1 MWLVLTHCRIL
12 NNLFPLLY
20 VCDVSY
26 KVGSTTMRRLYH
38 IFYTKSEK
46 TMMKRVHETAESH
59 AKLIKSKFDVSLAY
73 SSHSLLESFQSTFF
87 KILWVY
93 FKLISFN
100 ITSINFR
107 PHLELRNDLPPD
119 DCCII
124 NVSRFMIKY
133 TRHHYNH
140 FTLSEQRFILFIHQH
155 LNLQNKFFKVSS

>member
-46 TMMKRVHETAESH
+46 NNDETSTWNCWVTCEID
-59 AKLIKSKFDVSLAY
+59 KIKIWYVIGIFL
-73 SSHSLLESFQSTFF
+73 SF
-87 KILWVY
+87 LWVD
-93 FKLISFN
+93 FELISFN

-107 PHLELRNDLPPD
+107 PHSELRNDLPPD
-119 DCCII
+119 DCCI
-124 NVSRFMIKY
+124 NVSRFMIKD

-140 FTLSEQRFILFIHQH
+140 LTLSEQRFNLYIHQH

>member
-20 VCDVSY
+20 VCDVSH

-38 IFYTKSEK
+38 IFYTKSKK

-73 SSHSLLESFQSTFF
+73 SSHSFIKRKEPLYF
-87 KILWVY
+87 WVD
-93 FKLISFN
+93 FELISFT

-107 PHLELRNDLPPD
+107 PHSELRNDLPPD
-119 DCCII
+119 DCCI
-124 NVSRFMIKY
+124 NVSRFMIKD

-140 FTLSEQRFILFIHQH
+140 FTLSEQRFILYIHQH